1 MSRSDDTPDS
11 EPIDVEFTP
20 AEPAEISSKSSSSGP
35 GWIGLFSAGV
45 LAALGGG
52 AIGVVASS
60 TEGRYAQAAEV
71 AIDISQL
78 EDYDRTLNNQISQL
92 EDALRETETRLN
104 ATQAALDAAGEANG
118 ENFSALAD
126 DLALLRSRYLALIGA
141 STEAPVDAEAPA
153 EGETEASGEEPAVPR
168 PEISLAALME
178 RLNAIED
185 LDPSSGAAPQEL
197 ARSVAALQERAA
209 QLERADLEFADA
221 MEARQ
226 AALAD
231 IAGDVE
237 SLDTALTAV
246 NDRALQIETT
256 RTSDNQLIANLMSDL
271 DGLRTIVNEKISNLE
286 AAELSEDEE
295 ELVHRADRV
304 LALSSLETAVRNE
317 DGFSAPLEAL
327 AIQMPANSS
336 ITQLRR
342 LAETGAPTVTTLRT
356 RLVALKDD
364 VASAG
369 IPEKPSG
376 QWAWVG
382 DLLSG
387 VVTIREEGSRTGET
401 ASRRVEAAIGLL
413 EEGNLDG
420 AIRQLRPIDGPQGEI
435 LAEWLADAENRANID
450 RQMQRLRGDV
460 LDGGDQQ

>member
-20 AEPAEISSKSSSSGP
+20 AEPAETTSKSSSSGP

-71 AIDISQL
+71 AIDITQL
-78 EDYDRTLNNQISQL
+78 EDYDRTLHNQITQL
-92 EDALRETETRLN
+92 QDALRAAETRLD

-118 ENFSALAD
+118 ENLNALAS
-126 DLALLRSRYLALIGA
+126 DLALLRSRYLALIGESA
-141 STEAPVDAEAPA
+141 EDPGDAETPVEGE
-153 EGETEASGEEPAVPR
+153 EGETAEEPTVPR

-178 RLNAIED
+178 RLNAIDD
-185 LDPSSGAAPQEL
+185 LDPSGGAAPQEL
-197 ARSVAALQERAA
+197 ARSVVALQERTE
-209 QLERADLEFADA
+209 QLERTDRDFADA

-226 AALAD
+226 
-231 IAGDVE
+231 
-237 SLDTALTAV
+237 TALENIIKEVETLETALSTV
-246 NDRALQIETT
+246 NDRAGQIEQG
-256 RTSDNQLIANLMSDL
+256 RTADNEIVSNLMSDL
-271 DGLRTIVNEKISNLE
+271 DGLRTIVNERISNLE

-304 LALSSLETAVRNE
+304 LALSSLETAVRE
-317 DGFSAPLEAL
+317 GGGFSAPLEAL

-342 LAETGAPTVTTLRT
+342 LAENGAPNVTTLRT
-356 RLVALKDD
+356 RLVALKNE
-364 VASAG
+364 VATAG

-387 VVTIREEGSRTGET
+387 VVTLREEGSRSGET

-420 AIRQLRPIDGPQGEI
+420 AIRQLRPIDGAQGEI

-460 LDGGDQQ
+460 LDGSDQQ